1 MADQDHMNVVDV
13 ILDLKGGDPFE
24 PFTIILTSGD
34 RYLIEAG
41 GNLVEMKTE
50 FFYASPK
57 TNRFVFMRKNL
68 VAAVERSDE
77 RPAKRRKAS

>member
-1 MADQDHMNVVDV
+1 MADRDHMNVVDV
-13 ILDLKGGDPFE
+13 ILDLKSRDPFE

-41 GNLVEMKTE
+41 GNLVEMRTE

-57 TNRFVFMRKNL
+57 TNRFVFLRKNQ
-68 VAAVERSDE
+68 VAAVERDE
-77 RPAKRRKAS
+77 KRPARRRKAS